1 MHCRLQVNAM
11 ERYPRFSN
19 EIKPSRIARIQDSSG
34 ILSGQRVGCLTQGL
48 YRILWLC
55 FQGFLGIL
63 GDSYRIFYC
72 SIDCNQQNDAGM
84 KIGSKN
90 LKESQRIF
98 KNA

>member
-48 YRILWLC
+48 YRILWLY

-63 GDSYRIFYC
+63 GDSWGFLQDFLLLHR
-72 SIDCNQQNDAGM
+72 
-84 KIGSKN
+84 
-90 LKESQRIF
+90 L
-98 KNA
+98 